1 MSHAG
6 TAGQQSEAAVGLD
19 VVVALEREW
28 ESLAARLT
36 SRLNRWSEREPA
48 LAAFPTAPVLLRS
61 LRRLRGN
68 HDAEDAILAALLR
81 QARTDPLAGRVV
93 LQAIL
98 PGLKNLAGRLLF
110 EAGEREELWAL
121 LLVNVWEQ
129 IRRYPLERR
138 PRRIAAN
145 LLQEALGETVHTLEH
160 ERREQR
166 RLPAQPLA
174 DTPGRP
180 AGADVEVLLAQTV
193 NAGVLTR
200 EEARLILD
208 SRIYG
213 VSVAALARAARLPYI
228 SLYMRRHRAERRLAL
243 FLGDRAVKNGPE
255 KRPLSSARVVGAGL
269 SGSAGGGAVT
279 HPKQRR

>member
-1 MSHAG
+1 MSDAKD
-6 TAGQQSEAAVGLD
+6 AFGLD

-28 ESLAARLT
+28 ESLAPRLT
-36 SRLNRWSEREPA
+36 DRLHRWSQREPS
-48 LAAFPTAPVLLRS
+48 LAAFPTAPLLLRS

-68 HDAEDAILAALLR
+68 HEAEDAILAALLR
-81 QARTDPLAGRVV
+81 QTRADPLAGRVV

-110 EAGEREELWAL
+110 EAGERDELWAL
-121 LLVNVWEQ
+121 LLANVWDQ

-145 LLQEALGETVHTLEH
+145 LLQEALGTTVRTLEH
-160 ERREQR
+160 ERRERQ
-166 RLPAQPLA
+166 RLPARPLA
-174 DTPGRP
+174 DTPGEL
-180 AGADVEVLLAQTV
+180 AGADVEVLLARTV
-193 NAGVLTR
+193 EAGVLSR

-208 SRIYG
+208 SRVYG
-213 VSVAALARAARLPYI
+213 DSVAALARAARLPYI

-243 FLGDRAVKNGPE
+243 FLGDPGVKNGP
-255 KRPLSSARVVGAGL
+255 KKPPLSSARVVGVGL